1 MPKPEL
7 VSSVLVRPALVS
19 RTSRTSRT
27 DGESK
32 GEYKDSPAVI
42 AGLLIPKSCWRC
54 WSCLLRGRREAGCV
68 RWTAAPF
75 NPHSLAVTP
84 LQVFSHLQESR
95 NTQEPNQK
103 VRKEDGTGAAAAA
116 AGEEGSESS
125 VRSSYQNQSSGL
137 NSTVKTLKVL
147 AARVGSEHSKSI
159 KSTKHKH
166 VPRLTKTGSGVIVGS
181 S

>member
-1 MPKPEL
+1 M
-7 VSSVLVRPALVS
+7 
-19 RTSRTSRT
+19 
-27 DGESK
+27 
-32 GEYKDSPAVI
+32 
-42 AGLLIPKSCWRC
+42 
-54 WSCLLRGRREAGCV
+54 

-103 VRKEDGTGAAAAA
+103 VRKEDGTGAAG
-116 AGEEGSESS
+116 GEEGSESS

-137 NSTVKTLKVL
+137 NSIVKTLKVL

-166 VPRLTKTGSGVIVGS
+166 VPRLTKTGSGVMVGS